1 MHIMYIC
8 GISIFY
14 GSDVMGQ
21 TAKVFMSGGSQ
32 AVRLPAS
39 FRFQTDEVAIRRD
52 PVSGDVILS
61 PRPAGWSTFLAAVE
75 QARMSQP
82 SEVDDAFLAD
92 RDMRAPERGGI
103 L

>member
-1 MHIMYIC
+1 MR
-8 GISIFY
+8 
-14 GSDVMGQ
+14 Q

-39 FRFQTDEVAIRRD
+39 FRFQTDEVTIRRD

-61 PRPAGWSTFLAAVE
+61 PRLAGWDAFLTAVR
-75 QARMSQP
+75 QAQTSRP
-82 SEVDDAFLAD
+82 SRDDDAFLAD
-92 RDMRAPERGGI
+92 RDMNAPERGDI

>member
-1 MHIMYIC
+1 MPSRY
-8 GISIFY
+8 FY
-14 GSDVMGQ
+14 EGHVMGQ

-61 PRPAGWSTFLAAVE
+61 ARPVGWDAFLTAVR
-75 QARMSQP
+75 QAQTSKPIMD
-82 SEVDDAFLAD
+82 DDAFLAE
-92 RDMRAPERGGI
+92 RDMSAPERGNI

>member
-1 MHIMYIC
+1 MYVC
-8 GISIFY
+8 HVDTFDEGKA
-14 GSDVMGQ
+14 MGQ

-61 PRPAGWSTFLAAVE
+61 PRQAGWDTFLAAV
-75 QARMSQP
+75 QQSQP
-82 SEVDDAFLAD
+82 SVDDDAFLAD
-92 RDMRAPERGGI
+92 RDMRAPKRRDV